1 MVGSAPSLD
10 HHRDPGFGCPEGAG
24 GEPCVLRESSWD
36 SRPPASR
43 RSWALGTALG
53 LPGEGRG
60 WSPWLEGGGRT
71 EISPGPREQ
80 GAGLGTRA
88 SSREI
93 AGVMEGF
100 SRSEPG
106 VMFIL
111 HVTMRVGWGRPG
123 RKWHMGRGHKGS
135 GGVPGGPGPP
145 MGQTVLNTEFTW
157 A

>member
-1 MVGSAPSLD
+1 M
-10 HHRDPGFGCPEGAG
+10 
-24 GEPCVLRESSWD
+24 
-36 SRPPASR
+36 
-43 RSWALGTALG
+43 
-53 LPGEGRG
+53 
-60 WSPWLEGGGRT
+60 EGGGRT

-93 AGVMEGF
+93 ADVMEGF

-123 RKWHMGRGHKGS
+123 RKRDMGRGHKGS

-145 MGQTVLNTEFTW
+145 MGQTVLNTEFTR